1 MEGKRAESQE
11 QINICN
17 GTIIKFSS
25 QKYRLLCPSR
35 SPHPVS
41 SSSPPQKNYLWNM
54 WKKSMYVLRI
64 NKWRTGT
71 YFDAAEAK
79 VGFGSVNL
87 FSMTQ
92 VFLPPIVNR

>member
-1 MEGKRAESQE
+1 
-11 QINICN
+11 
-17 GTIIKFSS
+17 
-25 QKYRLLCPSR
+25 
-35 SPHPVS
+35 
-41 SSSPPQKNYLWNM
+41 
-54 WKKSMYVLRI
+54 MYVLRI